1 MNDDV
6 GPYARKRFLGPR
18 LKKPAPVRL
27 IDHGTSGLCANIDI
41 VEISRL
47 KEIQE
52 IVHTISNVTSQQTIS
67 LTPSLAP
74 LSSSFELL
82 LHKFQ
87 EEYQSLKLDDVI
99 VGAIGQVV
107 SHY

>member
-1 MNDDV
+1 MSDGV
-6 GPYARKRFLGPR
+6 GPCVRKRFPGPR

-27 IDHGTSGLCANIDI
+27 IDHSTSGLCANVNI

-52 IVHTISNVTSQQTIS
+52 IVDTISHVTTQQTVS
-67 LTPSLAP
+67 STPSLAP
-74 LSSSFELL
+74 LSNSFELL
-82 LHKFQ
+82 IHKFQ

-99 VGAIGQVV
+99 VGAIGQIV
-107 SHY
+107 SH